1 VEELGPGLYES
12 LVTEGL
18 QAQLDE
24 LSGRLS
30 SEQRAL
36 RSAEAPDRIAWH
48 LSRQIERALADVAD
62 DKRVQVGLTVARAL
76 LDRLGELVEVDPTAL
91 PVEPATVLH
100 VILGQRPD
108 GSAEVITEPLI
119 PLLDTTLLTNAP
131 GEPSLWNQLRSEIQ
145 SADGVDVVMAFIRRS
160 GIGPLLDALRR
171 HCATEP
177 ETPETPCSRRRRL
190 R

>member
-1 VEELGPGLYES
+1 MEELGPGLYES

-62 DKRVQVGLTVARAL
+62 DERVQVGLTVARTL
-76 LDRLGELVEVDPTAL
+76 LDRLGELVDVDPTAL
-91 PVEPATVLH
+91 PVEPATVLLA
-100 VILGQRPD
+100 ILGEAPRRQRR
-108 GSAEVITEPLI
+108 GHRRA
-119 PLLDTTLLTNAP
+119 
-131 GEPSLWNQLRSEIQ
+131 
-145 SADGVDVVMAFIRRS
+145 VVLA
-160 GIGPLLDALRR
+160 
-171 HCATEP
+171 C
-177 ETPETPCSRRRRL
+177 
-190 R
+190 